1 VEMII
6 YFMFLLWKGT
16 KVTKVL
22 FLNVTH

>member
-1 VEMII
+1 MII